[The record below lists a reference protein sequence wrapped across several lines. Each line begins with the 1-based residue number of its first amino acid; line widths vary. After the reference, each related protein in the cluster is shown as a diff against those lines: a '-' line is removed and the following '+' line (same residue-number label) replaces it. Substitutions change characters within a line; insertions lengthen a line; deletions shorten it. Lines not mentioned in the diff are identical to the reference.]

1 MAGNRTWIGDFSS
14 MRKLQVHT
22 FLENLDHKSIPI
34 SCEISNHGV
43 YIRLRMGLLFE
54 NFHVL
59 LKHNALTIHYKN
71 PCLPK
76 VKLFC
81 FQFLIHNEEDQGW
94 TTQYKKLTFQEKNLE
109 KVWRMCITWPMM
121 SMRCVFFFCSPIAE
135 SSLMCSSSIID
146 SDKSFFLYFE
156 LVQLCMH
163 LLLCC
168 HNLVLSILELCI

>member
-1 MAGNRTWIGDFSS
+1 MS
-14 MRKLQVHT
+14 KLQVHT

-43 YIRLRMGLLFE
+43 YIHLWMGLLLE
-54 NFHVL
+54 IFHVI

-71 PCLPK
+71 PCLHK
-76 VKLFC
+76 VKVFC
-81 FQFLIHNEEDQGW
+81 FQVLIHNEKDQGW

-109 KVWRMCITWPMM
+109 KVWRMCITQPMM
-121 SMRCVFFFCSPIAE
+121 SMRCVFFFCSPIAK
-135 SSLMCSSSIID
+135 SSLMCSSSIIN
-146 SDKSFFLYFE
+146 SDKSFLLYFE